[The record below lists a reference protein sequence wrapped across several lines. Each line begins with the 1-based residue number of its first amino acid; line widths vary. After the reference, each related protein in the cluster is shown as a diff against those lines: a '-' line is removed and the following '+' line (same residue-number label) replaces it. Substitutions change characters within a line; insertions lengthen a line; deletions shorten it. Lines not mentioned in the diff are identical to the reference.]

1 MLRPVLMLSMRP
13 GPCSH
18 PSRCS
23 FFVPFDDVSLETEAE
38 KKIRA
43 KIVPPDAVVRRTVV
57 KTIWQGT
64 LESRVPWIG
73 ILYVIRIQWFVVA
86 LLLLYEKESKGEEK
100 NEVSKQPM
108 FWIMTSSTK
117 IANKIDERERANK
130 FGNPTKLFEDS
141 KQFDA
146 HNTQKKQKNVKRNHA
161 R

>member
-1 MLRPVLMLSMRP
+1 MLRPVLMLVSMRP

-73 ILYVIRIQWFVVA
+73 ILYVIRILCIVVA
-86 LLLLYEKESKGEEK
+86 LLLLYTQK
-100 NEVSKQPM
+100 NRKLKRMKFSKQP
-108 FWIMTSSTK
+108 K
-117 IANKIDERERANK
+117 IC
-130 FGNPTKLFEDS
+130 F
-141 KQFDA
+141 
-146 HNTQKKQKNVKRNHA
+146 
-161 R
+161 